1 MKEPVQ
7 KRIIIYAIS
16 GIAIALLAWTILF
29 YRNPIL
35 KAVLSDIHLIF
46 ISTLSGFILIKIF
59 IPGLWVDMLK
69 IFIRTMFRVWLLIFI
84 TFAIS
89 KSMERV
95 GFILS
100 ITFIF
105 GYFEALLDIDKWQQ
119 HNDIG
124 RVMHTGLIQ
133 TNNYNQAFVTVTIMS
148 LVHCLCAFFVW
159 IFYLVY

>member
-1 MKEPVQ
+1 M
-7 KRIIIYAIS
+7 
-16 GIAIALLAWTILF
+16 
-29 YRNPIL
+29 
-35 KAVLSDIHLIF
+35 
-46 ISTLSGFILIKIF
+46 
-59 IPGLWVDMLK
+59 
-69 IFIRTMFRVWLLIFI
+69 LIFI

-124 RVMHTGLIQ
+124 RVMHAGLIQ

-148 LVHCLCAFFVW
+148 FVHCLCAFFVW